1 MRLPIWYRHG
11 TSRLFSSQTA
21 VVAASSVYEAR
32 TPLEK
37 NVSEPSKQNEHWR
50 PISLTYLPPK
60 PRTPRAPMSSHNS
73 PTDDLSMDELRD
85 EYPSGW
91 RILVQNESVGYIL
104 DALMDSLPGT
114 EYTKSELATDAGVS
128 RQSLYTHLDLLL
140 ALNVLEPVEDSSP
153 QRYRVN
159 ADSELLSL
167 LHQVNGTVNQ
177 QLSE

>member
-1 MRLPIWYRHG
+1 MP
-11 TSRLFSSQTA
+11 SQ
-21 VVAASSVYEAR
+21 
-32 TPLEK
+32 K
-37 NVSEPSKQNEHWR
+37 
-50 PISLTYLPPK
+50 
-60 PRTPRAPMSSHNS
+60 S
-73 PTDDLSMDELRD
+73 PTNASDNPSMDEIRD

-140 ALNVLEPVEDSSP
+140 ALNVLEPVEKSSP

-159 ADSELLSL
+159 EDSELLSL

-177 QLSE
+177 QLSD